1 MAKEKRSGNVIWG
14 ICTNTNGYD
23 QDGEHHKCSKC
34 ENKEKQSIRVS
45 KEFVCEECGEPL
57 QKCKPPK
64 PKIPKGV
71 IFAIVALLLIVA
83 CAVAYFLL
91 RGSNDTNPEDPV
103 PETLSL
109 NKKAISLNVGDC
121 DTLVVTVSP
130 VDAEAVT
137 AYKSDNDSIA
147 VVSELGVVRALKEG
161 TTMVVCYGTSNQ
173 GDTISDTCKIV
184 VNQKEMPEPLTED
197 VESQGEDK
205 SNDKPSET
213 SNPRPRVQNTKTYY
227 FGKYVGNLKNGIP
240 EGDGKMYYNRRIQI
254 AKHDTDNPPHYAEA
268 GDWFYGNWG
277 NGDIVSGAL
286 YRKDGTI
293 KEKIFAPRR
302 FNPHD
307 LNKD

>member
-1 MAKEKRSGNVIWG
+1 MAKEKRSGNVNWG

-23 QDGEHHKCSKC
+23 LDGEHHKCSKC

-64 PKIPKGV
+64 PPISKG
-71 IFAIVALLLIVA
+71 IIIAIVALLLIVG
-83 CAVAYFLL
+83 CVVAYFLL

-103 PETLSL
+103 PVTLSL
-109 NKKAISLNVGDC
+109 NKKAISLNVGDS

-130 VDAEAVT
+130 NDAGVVT

-184 VNQKEMPEPLTED
+184 VNQKEMLEPKDSTDLNTDTVKGSGTSRSVNTSKEKKNKTVSSNNGYGTYDLGWGVYNGPMKGGKPADGIWGEIKVTQTYSIDLKDGLGSTLEVRRGD
-197 VESQGEDK
+197 VIVNTKFKDGKFMLQGELHR
-205 SNDKPSET
+205 T
-213 SNPRPRVQNTKTYY
+213 
-227 FGKYVGNLKNGIP
+227 
-240 EGDGKMYYNRRIQI
+240 
-254 AKHDTDNPPHYAEA
+254 
-268 GDWFYGNWG
+268 
-277 NGDIVSGAL
+277 
-286 YRKDGTI
+286 DGT
-293 KEKIFAPRR
+293 RR
-302 FNPHD
+302 V
-307 LNKD
+307 L